1 MDGYVEIETPVSPD
15 ESNYIYVRPL
25 GASQYFVGA
34 HFGDDFDAWWELF
47 HNASMRSSMKQKSPI
62 LYWLLFHGLETDF
75 KYCALVK
82 LPDTDD
88 QQDKWWVA
96 SVVDNVD
103 ARTADEVLSPRSR
116 KVIVK
121 VAERVALLNA
131 EMQKTRASPNLAAE
145 VANRALPGVLGLLI
159 KWWQQK

>member
-1 MDGYVEIETPVSPD
+1 
-15 ESNYIYVRPL
+15 
-25 GASQYFVGA
+25 
-34 HFGDDFDAWWELF
+34 
-47 HNASMRSSMKQKSPI
+47 
-62 LYWLLFHGLETDF
+62 LETDF
-75 KYCALVK
+75 KRCALVK

-88 QQDKWWVA
+88 RQYKWWVA

-103 ARTADEVLSPRSR
+103 ARSADAVLSPKSR

-121 VAERVALLNA
+121 VAERVVLLNA
-131 EMQKTRASPNLAAE
+131 EMQKTKVPPSLAAE